1 MKFSDVTNAK
11 SDTCDMCLKQTTYAE
26 LRYIAVDGSACYCA
40 PCFKA
45 KQKSDRKAHA
55 AAKLAVAAI
64 MANDMAKAAV
74 VLAPIVNH
82 LKATLE
88 VA

>member
-45 KQKSDRKAHA
+45 KQKSDRKLAQL
-55 AAKLAVAAI
+55 AKQAIAIEMASSMVA
-64 MANDMAKAAV
+64 
-74 VLAPIVNH
+74 LAPIVNH